1 MALAPQPGPALTT
14 ERSKTLRAVVG
25 RVLPGVE
32 GPGAVATDAAAGFE
46 QALRHPFMRGLRPG
60 VEALLDRLQAG
71 AAQLHSR
78 DFAVCSAEQQ
88 DDLLRAL
95 ERDPSPWTRWLFRSL
110 IAFSLEGLLGDP
122 SHGGNRD
129 CLGWQSAGLA
139 PGDVRAGLCRGGTPA

>member
-14 ERSKTLRAVVG
+14 ERSQTLRAVAG

-60 VEALLDRLQAG
+60 VEALLDRLRAG
-71 AAQLHSR
+71 AAQLHGR
-78 DFAVCSAEQQ
+78 DFAACSAEQQ

-95 ERDPSPWTRWLFRSL
+95 ERDPNPWTRWLFRSL
-110 IAFSLEGLLGDP
+110 IAFTLEGLLGDP
-122 SHGGNRD
+122 SHCGNRD
-129 CLGWQSAGLA
+129 FKGWQSAGLDA
-139 PGDVRAGLCRGGTPA
+139 ADVRSGLCRAGRPA